1 MKEII
6 TERPNLFEPNVYIT
20 MCVELCG
27 RIDPHKLTAAVYE
40 AYYVNEAT
48 MSKVVLEKDKA
59 YYDRLP
65 VTGCKV
71 SITDKNLLT
80 LIKEY
85 EKIPF
90 AIDKGELVRT
100 FIILTETNTLIMI
113 MAHHLVGD
121 GKSLIYF
128 IKDMMSALSKTSLT
142 YKPLTLLTKNHLS
155 ETRLSV
161 PAKLYTRYC
170 KRKWNNRYFDWQDY
184 YRLHN
189 KYWNTVSSN
198 IRYET
203 LTQTKTKEIIKK
215 AKQIGC
221 SVNSYI
227 VTWFLQKYEKR
238 CEVGIPVS
246 IRKSGNE
253 AMSNLTSGVS
263 IKYKFNTKK
272 TFAENALIV
281 HRKIKKKLMK
291 YRLFVLKFITELPA
305 TLIDAVLLNTHDCYF
320 DRLAQKTAK
329 IMEYR
334 EKTRD
339 IGVTN
344 LTKID
349 IPAVYG
355 SYKINNVIFVP
366 PAVSYSRNI
375 IGVSTFDGRMTFSF
389 HNVNYL

>member
-27 RIDPHKLTAAVYE
+27 RIDPHKLTTAVYE

-71 SITDKNLLT
+71 SITDKNLLM

-161 PAKLYTRYC
+161 PANLYTRYC
-170 KRKWNNRYFDWQDY
+170 KRKWNNRYFD
-184 YRLHN
+184 
-189 KYWNTVSSN
+189 
-198 IRYET
+198 
-203 LTQTKTKEIIKK
+203 
-215 AKQIGC
+215 
-221 SVNSYI
+221 
-227 VTWFLQKYEKR
+227 
-238 CEVGIPVS
+238 
-246 IRKSGNE
+246 
-253 AMSNLTSGVS
+253 
-263 IKYKFNTKK
+263 
-272 TFAENALIV
+272 
-281 HRKIKKKLMK
+281 
-291 YRLFVLKFITELPA
+291 
-305 TLIDAVLLNTHDCYF
+305 
-320 DRLAQKTAK
+320 
-329 IMEYR
+329 
-334 EKTRD
+334 
-339 IGVTN
+339 
-344 LTKID
+344 
-349 IPAVYG
+349 
-355 SYKINNVIFVP
+355 
-366 PAVSYSRNI
+366 
-375 IGVSTFDGRMTFSF
+375 
-389 HNVNYL
+389 